1 MASLEA
7 ELGTTDDGPSCIDME
22 RQKSSL
28 SFSLSG
34 VPLGPRLRGA
44 GLLERFS
51 EEGSS
56 TLVEVEKDCVSGDE
70 IEMNVPAPD
79 FLTPPAPRLKDFL
92 FRRPTPLAMRD
103 RVRAVSAARADFLSS
118 GQSRPNRGASISA
131 IVVIVVEGLSMPLPL
146 VKEALG

>member
-1 MASLEA
+1 M
-7 ELGTTDDGPSCIDME
+7 DME

-79 FLTPPAPRLKDFL
+79 FLTPPPRLRPFL

-131 IVVIVVEGLSMPLPL
+131 IVVIVVVGLSMPLPL